1 MTEVW
6 KYMDFSNS
14 SADRLQILS
23 TIEKLLDIKSRVNLT
38 YSLASWSQILRLCLP
53 NRTKLRKSSL
63 IVPILILV
71 VC

>member
-14 SADRLQILS
+14 SADRLQIVS
-23 TIEKLLDIKSRVNLT
+23 SIEKLLNIKNRVDLT
-38 YSLASWSQILRLCLP
+38 YSLASCWQILRLRLP

-63 IVPILILV
+63 MVPILILV